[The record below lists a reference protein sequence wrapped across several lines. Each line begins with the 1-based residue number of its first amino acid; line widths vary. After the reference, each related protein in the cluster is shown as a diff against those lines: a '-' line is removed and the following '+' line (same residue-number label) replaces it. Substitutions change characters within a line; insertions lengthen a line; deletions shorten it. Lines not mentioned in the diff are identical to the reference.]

1 MNVRSDEMFAVRS
14 LNVNC
19 ISLTHLK
26 TIEILEYTLQRQ
38 HQRSNTGT
46 RKRMFV
52 FLLCLFK
59 SQSSL
64 YGKRSKVVVD
74 EKKQHKKKRPTSSS
88 SRRSSSQSDRSS
100 TKLVSS
106 VDISSLDSDALDAF
120 RRRETICRS
129 SNKDAKEETAV
140 PPAPTSQQRDSAR
153 DTMMGFSPSP
163 PPPPSPA
170 LRDVVEFKERDDMR
184 IWKRVSEFLNTQ
196 HSSKSRRMIMLRPF
210 VSGFRPVTPP
220 LSTRHHRR
228 NQYRTLEFDCSFIRK
243 NITHITHLPDVLAR

>member
-1 MNVRSDEMFAVRS
+1 MSIV
-14 LNVNC
+14 
-19 ISLTHLK
+19 SLTHITRK
-26 TIEILEYTLQRQ
+26 FSKS
-38 HQRSNTGT
+38 HSNITGT

-64 YGKRSKVVVD
+64 YVVSGKKSNVVVD
-74 EKKQHKKKRPTSSS
+74 EKKQHEKKRPTSS
-88 SRRSSSQSDRSS
+88 SRRSSSQSDRRSN
-100 TKLVSS
+100 TKLVAS

-129 SNKDAKEETAV
+129 SNEDAKEETAV
-140 PPAPTSQQRDSAR
+140 PPAPTTQQRDSAR
-153 DTMMGFSPSP
+153 DTMMGFSSSP

-170 LRDVVEFKERDDMR
+170 FRDVVEMKEKNDVR
-184 IWKRVSEFLNTQ
+184 IWKRVSEFLSTQ
-196 HSSKSRRMIMLRPF
+196 HSSKSRRIITLRPL

-228 NQYRTLEFDCSFIRK
+228 NQYRT
-243 NITHITHLPDVLAR
+243 